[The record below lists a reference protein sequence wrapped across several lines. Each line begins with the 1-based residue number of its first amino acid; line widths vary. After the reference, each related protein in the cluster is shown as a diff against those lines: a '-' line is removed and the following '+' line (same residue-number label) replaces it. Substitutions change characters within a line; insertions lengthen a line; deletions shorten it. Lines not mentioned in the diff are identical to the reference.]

1 MRPFSAA
8 IRKIGVNPYV
18 LVARDVLNDLFRQA
32 GRRRG
37 PIPVTG
43 TLNRKAFTQTLVKF
57 RGHWRLYIN
66 GPMLRAAR
74 VGVGD
79 IVTIQ
84 LKLDR
89 VLRVEPVPPA
99 LARTL
104 QNSAAAQHSFD
115 NLAPSRRK
123 EICRYLNALKTE
135 VSFARNCR
143 TVVQHLLRPD
153 RTPTHVL
160 FRRRP
165 GL

>member
-1 MRPFSAA
+1 VRPFAAA

-32 GRRRG
+32 DRRRG

-43 TLNRKAFTQTLVKF
+43 TLNRKPFTQTLVKF

-66 GPMLRAAR
+66 GPMLRTAR
-74 VGVGD
+74 VSVGD

-89 VLRVEPVPPA
+89 VLRVEPVPTA
-99 LARTL
+99 LARAL
-104 QNSAAAQHSFD
+104 RKSAAAQHAFG

-135 VSFARNCR
+135 VAFARNCR
-143 TVVQHLLRPD
+143 TIVRHLQRPEQ
-153 RTPTHVL
+153 TPTHAL

-165 GL
+165 K

>member
-1 MRPFSAA
+1 VRPFSAA

-37 PIPVTG
+37 PIPVAG

-66 GPMLRAAR
+66 GPMLQAAQ

-84 LKLDR
+84 LRFDR
-89 VLRVEPVPPA
+89 VPRVEPVPPA
-99 LARTL
+99 LARALRKHTTAR
-104 QNSAAAQHSFD
+104 QAFGS
-115 NLAPSRRK
+115 LAPSRRK

-135 VSFARNCR
+135 VAFARNCR
-143 TVVQHLLRPD
+143 TIVQHLLRPE
-153 RTPTHVL
+153 RAPTHVL

-165 GL
+165 K